1 MKLQALENLSAR
13 FDRMNIRERGLIA
26 FALLAAIV
34 MVWDIAF
41 MQPLNARQVSH
52 STELDTLQKS
62 ISTSAAMAEASS
74 MSDPM
79 TAAQER
85 ERAVQSS
92 LDAVNQNLV
101 SASAGLI
108 PPQRMIEVI
117 HDVLSKQR
125 NLKLIT
131 LHNEPVATLI
141 EPEEGAPASG
151 PYVHPVELVVEGRY
165 LDVLEYLRALEALPW
180 RFRWKILELETV
192 EYPGNRLRLEL
203 STLSME
209 KEWLGV

>member
-26 FALLAAIV
+26 FASLAAIV

-41 MQPLNARQVSH
+41 MQPLNARQVSY

-79 TAAQER
+79 TAAKER
-85 ERAVQSS
+85 ERSVQSS
-92 LDAVNQNLV
+92 LDAVNENLV

-131 LHNEPVATLI
+131 LHNEPVAMLI
-141 EPEEGAPASG
+141 EAEEGAPASG

-192 EYPGNRLRLEL
+192 EYPVNRVRLEL
-203 STLSME
+203 STLSMD